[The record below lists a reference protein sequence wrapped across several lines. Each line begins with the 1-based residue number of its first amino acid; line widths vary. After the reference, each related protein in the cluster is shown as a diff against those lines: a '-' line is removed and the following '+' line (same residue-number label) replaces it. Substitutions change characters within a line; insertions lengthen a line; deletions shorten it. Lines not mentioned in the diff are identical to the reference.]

1 MFRLLAVVQL
11 VVMSADGAAVDPAPV
26 SSKWTVDFA
35 DDHCQAS
42 RTYQINGKPVQFAI
56 KPPLDEG
63 TTRLFLGM
71 SFRELGSVEPTVG
84 LDFSDGRPPFRTTM
98 LPALN
103 AKGFVMVLELPQAET
118 ARLRQA
124 SVLRLKTS
132 SKVRGDFDMG
142 PTRALFEAIDRCL
155 ADLRNRVGL
164 GSGPVPWTQPAIPIT
179 DLRKLFSW
187 TNFWTVDRRMPK
199 TSQISVR
206 LLIDKAGAVRDC
218 SITAASGSA
227 GLDILT
233 CQAFERQVKYRA
245 ATAADG
251 RPVASIV
258 NQTIDWRL

>member
-1 MFRLLAVVQL
+1 
-11 VVMSADGAAVDPAPV
+11 MSAQGPAVQATPV
-26 SSKWTVDFA
+26 STKWTVDFA

-42 RTYQINGKPVQFAI
+42 RVFQIAGKSVQLAI
-56 KPPLDEG
+56 KPPLDGG
-63 TTRLFLGM
+63 TTRLFFGM
-71 SFRELGSVEPTVG
+71 SFRELGNVEPTIG

-103 AKGFVMVLELPQAET
+103 AKGFVMVLELPQEET
-118 ARLRQA
+118 ARLREA
-124 SVLRLKTS
+124 SVLKLKSS
-132 SKVRGDFDMG
+132 SKVRGEFELG
-142 PTRALFEAIDRCL
+142 PTRALFQAIDRCV

-164 GSGPVPWTQPAIPIT
+164 GPGPVPWTQPAIPIT

-199 TSQISVR
+199 TSKISVR
-206 LLIDKAGAVRDC
+206 LLIDRAGAVRDC
-218 SITAASGSA
+218 SITAGSGSA